1 VSDHKPRRWLV
12 RLGLAAVALL
22 LSWAALV
29 VAILFAAGRDNAGPA
44 DVIVVLGAAQYN
56 GRPSPAF
63 RARLDHAA
71 ALYGR
76 GFAPVVL
83 VTGGVG
89 EGDSLSEAEVGV
101 SYLRAQGLPPSSL
114 AAVPERGHTTY
125 GTLRAVAAWLPGHS
139 KRSALLVSDDFH
151 LFRLQLIARQLGI
164 PARTSAAP
172 RSPLRRSSR
181 SYFTLVL
188 AESFKVP
195 VAFLLR
201 R

>member
-1 VSDHKPRRWLV
+1 MPDHKSRRWLV
-12 RLGLAAVALL
+12 ALGLSTVLL
-22 LSWAALV
+22 LFSWVGLV
-29 VAILFAAGRDNAGPA
+29 VAILFAAGRDNSGPA
-44 DVIVVLGAAQYN
+44 DAIVVLGAAQYN

-76 GFAPVVL
+76 GFAPVVV

-89 EGDSLSEAEVGV
+89 EGDSLSEAQVGV
-101 SYLRAQGLPPSSL
+101 AYLRAQGLPPSSL
-114 AAVPERGHTTY
+114 AAVPEGQTTY
-125 GTLRAVAAWLPGHS
+125 ATLRAVAAWMPGHS

-151 LFRLQLIARQLGI
+151 LFRLQLIARQLGL